1 MCRLSCRP
9 SLLNQPSLSRCQNDQ
24 CFIGEQILADV
35 TVTLVE
41 ESWLEQHFLATEALG
56 ANNDD
61 VSVCELEG
69 KRHALANPLEDGRAT

>member
-1 MCRLSCRP
+1 MNVGEENAIHLRLNVSTFMP
-9 SLLNQPSLSRCQNDQ
+9 SKPSKPAESVSLS
-24 CFIGEQILADV
+24 

-41 ESWLEQHFLATEALG
+41 ESWLEQHFFATEALG

-69 KRHALANPLEDGRAT
+69 KRHALANFLEDGRAT